1 MLMLGCTGLTQKPQ
15 PVKRKPHSYN
25 NFSWLY
31 PFHHGNP
38 PTAYQSNRW
47 HHIYQPLGKLGWQIQ
62 DCFWF
67 CISKFAEL
75 EVKTTKQSK
84 TRATKLW
91 LVLVLHL
98 IGWESGASFLD
109 QSQSKKAKQSQI
121 TFESKLKSVLHTYPN
136 LVWNAAEVIWR
147 TGSLRWSWT
156 KRKAISVH
164 ILWLYSH
171 LKFLGISYL

>member
-1 MLMLGCTGLTQKPQ
+1 MAT
-15 PVKRKPHSYN
+15 H
-25 NFSWLY
+25 
-31 PFHHGNP
+31 
-38 PTAYQSNRW
+38 
-47 HHIYQPLGKLGWQIQ
+47 QPLIRATGDITFTNPWENLG
-62 DCFWF
+62 DKFRTWF

-75 EVKTTKQSK
+75 KVKTTKQSK